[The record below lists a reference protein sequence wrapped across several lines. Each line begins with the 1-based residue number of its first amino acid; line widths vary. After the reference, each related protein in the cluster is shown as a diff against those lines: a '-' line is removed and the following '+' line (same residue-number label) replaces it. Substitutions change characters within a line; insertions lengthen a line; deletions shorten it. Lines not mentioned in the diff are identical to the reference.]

1 MDTYLKTEMVE
12 AEQWNKLGDVK
23 EAGVVP
29 AFPLSLSKGRL
40 GINTV
45 RPGDY
50 IIKGYDIKTDSPVY
64 YPIPKEDFEEQ
75 WTKVNKPEW
84 EGD

>member
-12 AEQWNKLGDVK
+12 AEQWNKPGDVK
-23 EAGVVP
+23 EAGVVS
-29 AFPLSLSKGRL
+29 ATRALGRL

-50 IIKGYDIKTDSPVY
+50 IVKGYDIKTDSPVY
-64 YPIPKEDFEEQ
+64 YPIPKEDFEGQ

>member
-1 MDTYLKTEMVE
+1 MDRYLKTEMVE

-23 EAGVVP
+23 EAGVVS
-29 AFPLSLSKGRL
+29 ATRTLGRL

-50 IIKGYDIKTDSPVY
+50 IIKGYDIKTDGPVY

-75 WTKVNKPEW
+75 WSKVGKPEW

>member
-1 MDTYLKTEMVE
+1 MDRYLKTEMVE
-12 AEQWNKLGDVK
+12 AEQWNKPGDVK
-23 EAGVVP
+23 EAGVVS
-29 AFPLSLSKGRL
+29 AFPLSLSKVRL

-64 YPIPKEDFEEQ
+64 YPIPKEDFEDQ
-75 WTKVNKPEW
+75 WSKVGKPEW